1 MNKKTFFF
9 ILTLLSFILGSGA
22 IGYLYYYTN
31 PIKDNHPDLS
41 DSKYFIAHATGSVY
55 GYTYLNS
62 KESLINSLNNTYQ
75 YIEVDLNETID
86 GALVCA
92 HDWEEF
98 NKASIPNITWK
109 DSCKFL
115 KVPTL
120 DEFRKRKIYGQF
132 TPLTLDDVISFLPHY
147 QFTLV
152 TDRFSNPQ
160 KLNKYF
166 RKEIRNRIMVEAFSI
181 DDYYMLKKCGYTPML
196 SVGFISDYSDCLL
209 FISKCLIYKD
219 IEWIVVDYHS
229 RLRFLRLLRKLLDI
243 KIAASTV
250 NSPTYLY
257 QHLGSDFDLVYT
269 DNWNLKTQLNNYQD
283 HTTH

>member
-1 MNKKTFFF
+1 MNKKTIFI

-31 PIKDNHPDLS
+31 PIK
-41 DSKYFIAHATGSVY
+41 IY

-62 KESLINSLNNTYQ
+62 KESLINSLENGYEH
-75 YIEVDLNETID
+75 IEVDLNETAD
-86 GALVCA
+86 STLVCV

-120 DEFRKRKIYGQF
+120 EEFRERKIYGQF
-132 TPLTLDDVISFLPHY
+132 TPLTLDDVISFLPKYH
-147 QFTLV
+147 FILV
-152 TDRFSNPQ
+152 TDRLSTPRT
-160 KLNKYF
+160 LNKYF
-166 RKEIRNRIMVEAFSI
+166 QKEVRSRIMVEAFSI
-181 DDYYMLKKCGYTPML
+181 DDYHMLKKNGYTPML
-196 SVGFISDYSDCLL
+196 SIGFISDYSDCLL
-209 FISKCLIYKD
+209 FFLKCLICKD

-229 RLRFLRLLRKLLDI
+229 RLRFLRLLRRLFDI
-243 KIAASTV
+243 RIAASTV

-283 HTTH
+283 HTTR

>member
-1 MNKKTFFF
+1 MNKKTIFI

-31 PIKDNHPDLS
+31 PIKNNRPDLS
-41 DSKYFIAHATGSVY
+41 DSKYFIAHATGSIY

-62 KESLINSLNNTYQ
+62 KESLINSLENGYQ
-75 YIEVDLNETID
+75 YIEVDLNETVD

-109 DSCKFL
+109 DSSIFL

-132 TPLTLDDVISFLPHY
+132 TPLTLEDVISFLQKY
-147 QFTLV
+147 QFSLV
-152 TDRFSNPQ
+152 TDRFSTPQ
-160 KLNKYF
+160 TLNKYF
-166 RKEIRNRIMVEAFSI
+166 HKDIRNRIMVEAFSI

-219 IEWIVVDYHS
+219 IEWIVIDYHS
-229 RLRFLRLLRKLLDI
+229 RLRFLRLLRKFLDI
-243 KIAASTV
+243 KIAAITV

-269 DNWNLKTQLNNYQD
+269 DNWNIKTQLNNYQD
-283 HTTH
+283 HTTR